1 MQDPTFSE
9 STRDDTQRLSVA
21 LLFLQSSPPPAMLAP
36 PACFAL
42 FAEQMSSTLNSK
54 QALSTAVLMLWSFTA
69 SGSHT
74 PYSFM
79 STTAPVSPF
88 TPHELPPFACSARN
102 LVRILMGLAPAF

>member
-1 MQDPTFSE
+1 MQVNSFSLQGN
-9 STRDDTQRLSVA
+9 TTLQRFVTA
-21 LLFLQSSPPPAMLAP
+21 FRFLYSSPPPAMLAP
-36 PACFAL
+36 PACLAL

-54 QALSTAVLMLWSFTA
+54 QALSTAVLILWSFTA

-74 PYSFM
+74 PYSFI

-102 LVRILMGLAPAF
+102 LVRTLM